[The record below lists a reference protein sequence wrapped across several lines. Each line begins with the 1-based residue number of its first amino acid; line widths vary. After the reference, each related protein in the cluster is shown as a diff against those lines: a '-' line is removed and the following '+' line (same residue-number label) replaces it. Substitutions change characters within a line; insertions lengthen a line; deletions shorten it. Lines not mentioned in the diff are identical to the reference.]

1 MAKYN
6 YKMHLERNNEKKTHT
21 FVVETPEEYRA
32 CHSVGEIDEIAVCQ
46 MPDWIVDESW
56 EIADSEYTEAKL
68 TASYLSIILYQEFLK
83 GGVGE
88 IDVELFQWAAQ
99 PESSP
104 AATCTNDV
112 RRILEAVVARVNQLV

>member
-6 YKMHLERNNEKKTHT
+6 YTMHLERNNEKKTHT
-21 FVVETPEEYRA
+21 FVVETPEDYRA

-68 TASYLSIILYQEFLK
+68 TAEILAGIFHEEFQK
-83 GGVGE
+83 GVWGD
-88 IDVELFQWAAQ
+88 IDPTLFQYVAQ
-99 PESSP
+99 GEPVQNGPEL
-104 AATCTNDV
+104 
-112 RRILEAVVARVNQLV
+112 REILEAVVARINQLV